1 VSFTAQCPDCGNAR
15 ALFNEC
21 PYCGSKN
28 LPTLSTDT
36 IEINIKQGSPHVE
49 EALEL
54 LTEQLRKCLD
64 LGIKAI
70 ILIHGYG
77 STGEGGRIK
86 WAIQDALENNRYS
99 DRVDEYFFGENVAYG
114 SQAYHALLKRRPGLK
129 RYLKRFKEGNAGM
142 TVLLLATH
150 NTRGFVIS

>member
-1 VSFTAQCPDCGNAR
+1 MSFTAECPDCGNAR
-15 ALFNEC
+15 ALFSQC
-21 PYCGSKN
+21 PYCGSEN
-28 LPTLSTDT
+28 YPTLSTDT

-77 STGEGGRIK
+77 SSGEGGRIK
-86 WAIQDALENNRYS
+86 WAIQSALENNRYS

-114 SQAYHALLKRRPGLK
+114 SEAYHALLKRRPGLK
-129 RYLKRFKEGNAGM
+129 RF
-142 TVLLLATH
+142 
-150 NTRGFVIS
+150 